1 MTDFQTIHYSVSA
14 NGQIGTL
21 TIDRPEALNALS
33 TQVLSELEI
42 VIDQIAQER
51 TLRVLVITGAGRSF
65 VAGADIAEMVEL
77 TPEEALVFGE
87 HGARVFRKVELLYCP
102 VIAAVNGFALGGGCE
117 LSLACDL
124 RIASDKAKFGQP
136 EVGLGIPPGFSG
148 TQRLPRLIGAGAA
161 KELIY
166 TARVVKADEALTLG
180 LVNRVVESDA
190 LMSTVT
196 ELAEEIA
203 SKSPRAVAISKRAIN
218 RGLQSDIDTGIAIE
232 NDLFSNAFAHP
243 EQREGM
249 SAFLEKRKP
258 QF

>member
-51 TLRVLVITGAGRSF
+51 TVRVLVITGAGRSF
-65 VAGADIAEMVEL
+65 VAGADIAEMAEL
-77 TPEEALVFGE
+77 TPQEALAFGE
-87 HGARVFRKVELLYCP
+87 RGARVFRKVEL
-102 VIAAVNGFALGGGCE
+102 

-166 TARVVKADEALTLG
+166 TARVIKADEALALG
-180 LVNRVVESDA
+180 LVNRVVEPDA
-190 LMSTVT
+190 LMPTVT

-203 SKSPRAVAISKRAIN
+203 SKSPHAVAISKRAIN